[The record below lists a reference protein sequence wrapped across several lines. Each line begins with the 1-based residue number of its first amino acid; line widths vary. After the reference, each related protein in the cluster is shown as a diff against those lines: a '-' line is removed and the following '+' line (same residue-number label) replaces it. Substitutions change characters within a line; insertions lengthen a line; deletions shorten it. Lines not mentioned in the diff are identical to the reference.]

1 MRGGVLLS
9 LVLAAGPALAQTA
22 PYSGQQERDVSSF
35 SAEDLEQLRAGAGWG
50 LAKPAELNGWP
61 GPRHVLDLADEL
73 GLSEAQQEEVQAVYD
88 AMRAQAVEQGQ
99 ALIAAEVALDAAFAS
114 GEIDEDS
121 LVELLG
127 AAERARAELRQTH
140 LSAHLA
146 LGPVLTRHQKMTYN
160 SLRGYGDS
168 HGHAGHTGH

>member
-1 MRGGVLLS
+1 MRAGVLLF
-9 LVLAAGPALAQTA
+9 LVLAAGPVSAQTV
-22 PYSGQQERDVSSF
+22 PYAGQQEREVTSF
-35 SAEDLEQLRAGAGWG
+35 SAEDLTQLRAGAGWG

-73 GLSEAQQEEVQAVYD
+73 NLSDEQLEEVQAIYD

-99 ALIAAEVALDAAFAS
+99 ALIAAETALDTSFAS
-114 GEIDEDS
+114 GKIDEDR

-127 AAERARAELRQTH
+127 AAERARAELRHTH

-146 LGPVLTRHQKMTYN
+146 LGPVLTRHQVMTYN
-160 SLRGYGDS
+160 SLRGYGES
-168 HGHAGHTGH
+168 HGHAGHSGH